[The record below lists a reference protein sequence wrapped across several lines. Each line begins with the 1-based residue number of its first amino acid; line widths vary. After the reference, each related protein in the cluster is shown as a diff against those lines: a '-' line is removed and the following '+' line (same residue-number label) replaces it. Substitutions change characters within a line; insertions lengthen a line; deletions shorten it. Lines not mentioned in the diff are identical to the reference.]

1 MGHQWL
7 SQPLGVWQTLCPQ
20 FLCQIPNE
28 SGPQAPPTHFL
39 PVSVSFGGV
48 CCGARPITSP
58 FSFLTCKGWS

>member
-39 PVSVSFGGV
+39 PVSVSFGG
-48 CCGARPITSP
+48 GLLWGKAHHFALQFPH
-58 FSFLTCKGWS
+58 L